1 MDVLSAKH
9 RTPKNVHVPPPRVAG
24 SWLACGSNV
33 DEQRLLDARG
43 PRSTDLQSVR
53 ERLSEA
59 WMSTA
64 TGNEVGASP
73 RV

>member
-1 MDVLSAKH
+1 MC
-9 RTPKNVHVPPPRVAG
+9 PPRVAG
-24 SWLACGSNV
+24 SWLSCGSNG

-53 ERLSEA
+53 KRISEA
-59 WMSTA
+59 WKSTA

>member
-1 MDVLSAKH
+1 MC
-9 RTPKNVHVPPPRVAG
+9 PPRAVG
-24 SWLACGSNV
+24 SWLACGSNA

-43 PRSTDLQSVR
+43 PQSTDLQSVR
-53 ERLSEA
+53 ERLGEA